1 MGNLTFEESNN
12 WRVSLKNELLDIGRN
27 LGIKINAIN
36 PNDYF
41 NFLHKS
47 HESEKEVRNF
57 DLRLVKKSDFIIVNF
72 NDPNSIGTSQELAI
86 ANEYSIPVIGL
97 NAEKYNIHPW
107 LIECCERIFYQMDT
121 LIEYIKDFYI
131 L

>member
-12 WRVSLKNELLDIGRN
+12 WRVSLKNELLDIGHN
-27 LGIKINAIN
+27 LGIKINVIN

-72 NDPNSIGTSQELAI
+72 NDPNSIGTAQELAI

-97 NAEKYNIHPW
+97 NADKHNIHPW

-131 L
+131 C